1 MAEEKKQEIAMP
13 VLKARV
19 LFSLQLPRLVRN
31 STDGE
36 GKPGRATMYGKG
48 GRAVRLSVAVRF
60 CRVASFFFKHESNNK
75 YKEDMDKNGLISAL
89 SSQLLTIIER
99 DDGNKK
105 KQRMEKEAM
114 LPSV

>member
-1 MAEEKKQEIAMP
+1 MRLQGSSFGILESAV
-13 VLKARV
+13 VLGKARISSM
-19 LFSLQLPRLVRN
+19 LALSLLL
-31 STDGE
+31 
-36 GKPGRATMYGKG
+36 
-48 GRAVRLSVAVRF
+48 
-60 CRVASFFFKHESNNK
+60 KHESNNE
-75 YKEDMDKNGLISAL
+75 YDEDMDKNGLISVL

>member
-1 MAEEKKQEIAMP
+1 
-13 VLKARV
+13 
-19 LFSLQLPRLVRN
+19 
-31 STDGE
+31 
-36 GKPGRATMYGKG
+36 
-48 GRAVRLSVAVRF
+48 
-60 CRVASFFFKHESNNK
+60 
-75 YKEDMDKNGLISAL
+75 MDKNGLISAL

>member
-1 MAEEKKQEIAMP
+1 MGLQGSSFGILESAV
-13 VLKARV
+13 VLGKARISSM
-19 LFSLQLPRLVRN
+19 LALSLLL
-31 STDGE
+31 
-36 GKPGRATMYGKG
+36 
-48 GRAVRLSVAVRF
+48 
-60 CRVASFFFKHESNNK
+60 KHESNNE
-75 YKEDMDKNGLISAL
+75 YDEDMDKNCLISVL

>member
-1 MAEEKKQEIAMP
+1 
-13 VLKARV
+13 
-19 LFSLQLPRLVRN
+19 
-31 STDGE
+31 
-36 GKPGRATMYGKG
+36 
-48 GRAVRLSVAVRF
+48 
-60 CRVASFFFKHESNNK
+60 
-75 YKEDMDKNGLISAL
+75 MDKNGLINAL